1 MTLTNLA
8 RKYRRLL
15 SASALAIVVV
25 AVIGCTAANREDEAE
40 GAEKV
45 YIPKVRTELVQPGL
59 SRELGSTGEVQA
71 AKSAT
76 LTAEARSD
84 VQSVLVKVGDEV
96 RAGQVLVKLDSDS
109 IASTRSTAGAA
120 FTNAQ
125 NSLAQT
131 KLSSEQSVESAE
143 VALRTAEINLQNT
156 LKQNIALRKQAEET
170 LNAAKLSSG
179 LSVSSA
185 QTTLDNAIDDIYP
198 TAQAAVSECD
208 EILGVSPAYDLSNE
222 SFENQLGVLRSV
234 TKSAAKTAIQ
244 NALNALNSA
253 PADYDSALVL
263 LEAAEEATLRT
274 LDVLNYSSTGAA
286 LTQASLNSYIST
298 INTQLGSV
306 RTDISTLESAQAALE
321 SAQQSTDGGAQAVV
335 SAQANHA
342 ATIAQLDANEET
354 ARRSVESA
362 QAALE
367 TALKSA
373 ELSRTSAKASL
384 DAVAG
389 TLSQAQISQS
399 KLTIRAPFSG
409 KVTAIEVEAGD
420 EIAAGGA
427 LVRIEDASQLKI
439 VTHFSASEV
448 RKIKVGDEVGI
459 ATQSKD
465 VIAAISPSA
474 DPVTKKYEVEI
485 YHQNPYLQPGE
496 FVKLRFQIGENGT
509 KGDDRIFLPITAI
522 NVFPHES
529 FVWVV
534 EDNKVKKAV
543 ILIGDIEGEFVEIID
558 GLEPDQE
565 VVVEGGRIL
574 EESDEGMEV
583 EVI

>member
-1 MTLTNLA
+1 MVLVT
-8 RKYRRLL
+8 
-15 SASALAIVVV
+15 
-25 AVIGCTAANREDEAE
+25 IGCTAADREDETE
-40 GAEKV
+40 DVEKV

-59 SRELGSTGEVQA
+59 SRELSTTGEVQA

-76 LTAEARSD
+76 LTAETRSD

-131 KLSSEQSVESAE
+131 KLSSEQSIESAE

-156 LKQNIALRKQAEET
+156 LKQNVALRRQAEET

-185 QTTLDNAIDDIYP
+185 QTTLDNAIDEAYP
-198 TAQAAVSECD
+198 TAQTAVAECD
-208 EILGVSPAYDLSNE
+208 EILGVSPAYSLSND
-222 SFENQLGVLRSV
+222 SFESQLGSLKSV
-234 TKSAAKTAIQ
+234 TKPAAEIAIQ
-244 NALNALNSA
+244 DALNTLAGTPTDYAAALA
-253 PADYDSALVL
+253 L
-263 LEAAEEATLRT
+263 LEAAEKATLRT

-286 LTQASLNSYIST
+286 LTQTSLNTYIST

-306 RTDISTLESAQAALE
+306 RTDISTLETAQAALE
-321 SAQQSTDGGAQAVV
+321 TAQQSTDGGSQAVV
-335 SAQANHA
+335 SAQATRE
-342 ATIAQLDANEET
+342 ATIAQLDVNEET

-362 QAALE
+362 QAALD
-367 TALKSA
+367 TAMKSA

-389 TLSQAQISQS
+389 TLSQAQISQA

-409 KVTAIEVEAGD
+409 KVTAVEIEPGD
-420 EIAAGGA
+420 EIAASGT
-427 LVRIEDASQLKI
+427 LVRIEDAAQLKI
-439 VTHFSASEV
+439 IAHLSASEV
-448 RKIKVGDEVGI
+448 RKIEVGDEVRI
-459 ATQSKD
+459 AAQSRD

-485 YHQNPYLQPGE
+485 YHQNPYLQSGE
-496 FVKLRFQIGENGT
+496 FVKLRFQIGENGM
-509 KGDDRIFLPITAI
+509 KGNNRIFLPITAI
-522 NVFPHES
+522 NVFPHEI

-534 EDNKVKKAV
+534 EDKKVKKAV
-543 ILIGDIEGEFVEIID
+543 ILIGDIEGEFVEVID
-558 GLEPDQE
+558 GLEFDQE
-565 VVVEGGRIL
+565 IIVEGGRIL
-574 EESDEGMEV
+574 EESDEGITV